1 MNKKQK
7 LTALALALSLSTSGA
22 YAAASGKPTSQFGFK
37 GWPYRQSS
45 ICITPQPQ
53 ASCTPVP
60 TAQPT
65 PVPTA
70 QVTPIPT
77 VQVTPV
83 PTAAPTTQ
91 PTATPNATKAPQA
104 TQKPQ
109 ATMAPPGND
118 DDYTTP
124 SMSAQEEIALNL
136 LNQDRIANGLP
147 ALKADPALCD
157 IARLKSQDM
166 HENGYFAHTSPT
178 YGTPSD
184 MLRSFGY
191 SFVSVAENI
200 AHHAN
205 VHKAQAAFMSSD
217 GHRRNALG
225 SQWSKVG
232 IGVWTDSQG
241 YVYVTQLFVR

>member
-37 GWPYRQSS
+37 GWPYRQS
-45 ICITPQPQ
+45 ILC
-53 ASCTPVP
+53 
-60 TAQPT
+60 PT
-65 PVPTA
+65 PVPSI
-70 QVTPIPT
+70 QPT
-77 VQVTPV
+77 LV
-83 PTAAPTTQ
+83 PTAEPTAVPSPV

-109 ATMAPPGND
+109 ATTTPPADD

-124 SMSAQEEIALNL
+124 SISAQEENAFNL

-147 ALKADPALCD
+147 ALRLDARLCD
-157 IARLKSQDM
+157 IARMKSQDM
-166 HENGYFAHTSPT
+166 YEKGYFSHTSPT
-178 YGTPSD
+178 YGSPSE
-184 MLRSFGY
+184 MLRHFGY

-200 AHHAN
+200 AHHAT
-205 VHKAQAAFMSSD
+205 VTKAHAAFLSSD
-217 GHRRNALG
+217 GHRRNMMG
-225 SQWSKVG
+225 SQWNKVG
-232 IGVWTDSQG
+232 IGVWTDAQG